1 MQRVWSRLGEH
12 RREEQTKQRVAED
25 VGRPEQR
32 SAKKA
37 EQRGPERQ
45 SGRERQSEEQSEAD
59 QEVRVAEIG
68 IWQLKPWWEDCCFL
82 RKVRNAPGYA
92 VVIVDRSLGWKLV
105 EKDF

>member
-1 MQRVWSRLGEH
+1 MGDQSREVQRKQSREG
-12 RREEQTKQRVAED
+12 QSGRVAE
-25 VGRPEQR
+25 
-32 SAKKA
+32 K
-37 EQRGPERQ
+37 
-45 SGRERQSEEQSEAD
+45 QSEEQSEAD
-59 QEVRVAEIG
+59 QEVRVAVIG